1 MEKKKDRPG
10 DLRREMNRVRQSRAT
25 LRKRN
30 LEKTAMNKKLRDRNV
45 ELAERG
51 DRWRAQSYDQ
61 ERQLKEIREELERER
76 ERANQ
81 ERERADKLQVEI
93 ETIWGK
99 KSGVGTTHPEN
110 GRKRSAPLVSHPD
123 DCAVH

>member
-81 ERERADKLQVEI
+81 ERERADKLQSVK
-93 ETIWGK
+93 TQ
-99 KSGVGTTHPEN
+99 SSTRP
-110 GRKRSAPLVSHPD
+110 VSKCKEGLKP
-123 DCAVH
+123 V